1 MAKFLIRIIWN
12 IQDFHRLIVE
22 YRFRPQS
29 DLKRPQKCENDLKM
43 TWRKIRGSRFIILS
57 LHPNWILTA
66 ILTQNLENLNVM
78 FRLSIM
84 VDHNS
89 CLKIPVS
96 SNSSFLDFCSF
107 QSGYTTLNESQVIL
121 GPFIASSVFE
131 EYIQYEPVY
140 KLNSIFYRSS
150 MTRPIQIASH
160 DISILWDIL
169 WCFF

>member
-1 MAKFLIRIIWN
+1 
-12 IQDFHRLIVE
+12 
-22 YRFRPQS
+22 
-29 DLKRPQKCENDLKM
+29 M
-43 TWRKIRGSRFIILS
+43 TWRKIRGSRFIIQS
-57 LHPNWILTA
+57 PHPNWILTA

-89 CLKIPVS
+89 CLKIYFS
-96 SNSSFLDFCSF
+96 MNSRFFVIFDYCSI
-107 QSGYTTLNESQVIL
+107 QSRYTTLNESEVTL
-121 GPFIASSVFE
+121 GSFVASSVFS

-140 KLNSIFYRSS
+140 KLNSIFVRSS

-160 DISILWDIL
+160 DIFILWDIL